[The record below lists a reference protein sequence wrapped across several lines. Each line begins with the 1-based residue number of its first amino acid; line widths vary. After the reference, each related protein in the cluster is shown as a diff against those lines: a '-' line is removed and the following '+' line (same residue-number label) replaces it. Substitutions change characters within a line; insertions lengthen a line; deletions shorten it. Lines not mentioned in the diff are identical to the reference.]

1 MDDYDI
7 VELFWQ
13 RSEDAL
19 IECKTKF
26 GGYCRIIA
34 KNILHDDGYAEECIN
49 DMLLRAWNAI
59 PPEKPQ
65 RLKAFLAKIT
75 RNLALDRYEATHTQK
90 RGCGS
95 MEVALEELADIPAPE
110 NIDEGEITQL
120 INAFLHSQ
128 PSEHA
133 DIFIK
138 RYWYLCSIKEIAIE
152 YKYSE
157 SKVASL
163 LLRMRKRLKQILE
176 SENLL

>member
-34 KNILHDDGYAEECIN
+34 KNILHDDGHTDECIN
-49 DMLLRAWNAI
+49 DMLLRVWNAI

-65 RLKAFLAKIT
+65 HLKAFLAKVI
-75 RNLALDRYEATHTQK
+75 RNLALDRYAATHTQK
-90 RGCGS
+90 RGGGS

-110 NIDEGEITQL
+110 SIEEGEITQS
-120 INAFLHSQ
+120 INTFLHSE
-128 PSEHA
+128 PPENA

-157 SKVASL
+157 SKVSSL
-163 LLRMRKRLKQILE
+163 LLRMRGRLKQLLE